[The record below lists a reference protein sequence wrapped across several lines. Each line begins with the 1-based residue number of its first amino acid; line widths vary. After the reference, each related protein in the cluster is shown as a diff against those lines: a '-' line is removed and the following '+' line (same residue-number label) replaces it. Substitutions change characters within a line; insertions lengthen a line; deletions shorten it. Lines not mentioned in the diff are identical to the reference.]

1 MSPFKQRR
9 FFSRENKLLV
19 PIVILSVS
27 ILVLAISSQML
38 IEASLDDI
46 KANANYTG
54 LVGKQRALSQ
64 QIVKDIVIKDLA
76 NLPNRESID
85 SLLNIV
91 VEQNKIL
98 CTGDKSLAIEPL
110 PQELVPAYN
119 KMLIVFDDF
128 ANTVKKRGTNNNE
141 TQSFLT
147 LVNEQEKYSRE
158 LDNYAAAIAN
168 NTNKKV
174 NRFYS
179 KAVWIMIARVAIV
192 SLEVFFIFL
201 PAVKRIQSQN
211 DRLKAI
217 AYHQSHIVRSPV
229 CSLLGILS
237 LIAEEKE
244 ENKIKELVN
253 MATIEAERL
262 DNIIKETV
270 SLTYKA

>member
-1 MSPFKQRR
+1 MPPFKQRR
-9 FFSRENKLLV
+9 FFSKENKLLV
-19 PIVILSVS
+19 PIVILSIS
-27 ILVLAISSQML
+27 ILVLVISSQVL

-46 KANANYTG
+46 RADANYAG
-54 LVGKQRALSQ
+54 LMGKQRALSQ
-64 QIVKDIVIKDLA
+64 QIVKDIVIKDWA
-76 NLPNRESID
+76 KLPARELID

-91 VEQNKIL
+91 IEQNKIL
-98 CTGDKSLAIEPL
+98 CTGDKSLGIKPL
-110 PQELVPAYN
+110 PPELVPAYN

-128 ANTVKKRGTNNNE
+128 ANTVRKRETNKN
-141 TQSFLT
+141 TPQSFLT

-158 LDNYAAAIAN
+158 LDSYSAAIAN
-168 NTNKKV
+168 NTNKEV
-174 NRFYS
+174 NAFYS

-201 PAVKRIQSQN
+201 PAVRRIQSQN

-229 CSLLGILS
+229 CSILGILP
-237 LIAEEKE
+237 LIAEAEEKD
-244 ENKIKELVN
+244 KIKELVN

>member
-1 MSPFKQRR
+1 MPPFKKRR
-9 FFSRENKLLV
+9 FFSKENKLLV

-27 ILVLAISSQML
+27 ILVLGISSQML

-46 KANANYTG
+46 RADANYAG

-64 QIVKDIVIKDLA
+64 QIVKDIVIKDWAKLSGG
-76 NLPNRESID
+76 ESID
-85 SLLNIV
+85 SLLNII

-98 CTGDKSLAIEPL
+98 CRGDKSIGIKPL

-128 ANTVKKRGTNNNE
+128 ANTLKKPGTHKNAP
-141 TQSFLT
+141 QSFLT

-158 LDNYAAAIAN
+158 LDNYSAAIAN
-168 NTNKKV
+168 NTNKEV
-174 NRFYS
+174 NKFYL

-229 CSLLGILS
+229 CSILGIMS
-237 LIAEEKE
+237 LIADTEDKE
-244 ENKIKELVN
+244 KIKELVN

-262 DNIIKETV
+262 DDIIKETV